1 MVRLPTSF
9 WLIAPYA
16 AWMALMTVLPATV
29 GGYAVRTVVVAVLLA
44 VGWCLDGPRSFSL
57 RNGKGLRGPL
67 TTGLLVGLA
76 VFVMWILPEQFDW
89 AWYRRFCIL
98 GEGGTQAV
106 AEASTAMILVRLI
119 GSAFVISVAEELFF
133 RKWLIPFAGFW
144 WMVGLFA
151 IEHDRWLVG
160 TFCGMIYGW
169 LYLRKGLL
177 SVVVA
182 HATTNLV
189 LGLWVLKTGQWQ
201 FW

>member
-1 MVRLPTSF
+1 MVKLPKSF

-16 AWMALMTVLPATV
+16 AWMVLMAVLPATATA
-29 GGYAVRTVVVAVLLA
+29 YAVRTAATAALFAAAAASLKFKVESLKCWKRSDLVLGLA
-44 VGWCLDGPRSFSL
+44 VG
-57 RNGKGLRGPL
+57 
-67 TTGLLVGLA
+67 LV
-76 VFVMWILPEQFDW
+76 VFAIWILPEQFDW
-89 AWYRRFCIL
+89 VWYRKWCIV

-106 AEASTAMILVRLI
+106 AEANAAMIVVRLI

-133 RKWLIPFAGFW
+133 RKWLISFAGFW

-160 TFCGMIYGW
+160 AIAGVVYGL
-169 LYLRKGLL
+169 LYLRKGLAAAI
-177 SVVVA
+177 VA

-189 LGLWVLKTGQWQ
+189 LGRWVIRTGKWQ

>member
-1 MVRLPTSF
+1 MSKSA

-16 AWMALMTVLPATV
+16 AWMVLMSVLPSTAT
-29 GGYAVRTVVVAVLLA
+29 GYAVRSVVTAA
-44 VGWCLDGPRSFSL
+44 
-57 RNGKGLRGPL
+57 
-67 TTGLLVGLA
+67 LLVGWLKA
-76 VFVMWILPEQFDW
+76 EGLKARGMDGPGIGRSVLIGLGVGLVVFAIWILPEQFGW
-89 AWYRRFCIL
+89 EWYRRFCIA
-98 GEGGTQAV
+98 GEGGTTAV
-106 AEASTAMILVRLI
+106 AESSGVLLAIRLA

-133 RKWLIPFAGFW
+133 RKWLIGFAGFW

-160 TFCGMIYGW
+160 AIAGVVYGG
-169 LYLRKGLL
+169 LYLRAGLL
-177 SVVVA
+177 SAIVA

>member
-1 MVRLPTSF
+1 MVKLPKSF

-16 AWMALMTVLPATV
+16 AWMVLMAVLPATATA
-29 GGYAVRTVVVAVLLA
+29 YAVRTAATAALFAAAAASLKLKVESLKCWKRSDLVLGLA
-44 VGWCLDGPRSFSL
+44 VG
-57 RNGKGLRGPL
+57 
-67 TTGLLVGLA
+67 LV
-76 VFVMWILPEQFDW
+76 VFAIWILPEQFDW
-89 AWYRRFCIL
+89 MWYRKWCIV

-106 AEASTAMILVRLI
+106 AEANAAMIVVRLI

-133 RKWLIPFAGFW
+133 RKWLISFAGFW

-160 TFCGMIYGW
+160 AIAGVVYGL
-169 LYLRKGLL
+169 LYLRKGLAAAI
-177 SVVVA
+177 VA

-189 LGLWVLKTGQWQ
+189 LGLWVIRTGQWQ